1 MTECTY
7 CGSDLGSYDPVF
19 VERATA
25 ASAYA
30 DADRDDERVSVGAF
44 CNYACLSAH
53 IDDEGLTDGTACAWE
68 P

>member
-7 CGSDLGSYDPVF
+7 CGSDLASYDPVF
-19 VERATA
+19 VEEET
-25 ASAYA
+25 
-30 DADRDDERVSVGAF
+30 DGDRVSVGEF

-53 IDDEGLTDGTACAWE
+53 IDEEGLTESAACAWE